1 MIKNETIDN
10 KKPIDAR
17 VVQTV
22 RKLKSINSNNPNNN
36 NENNIHNSNNKKN
49 KKSEND
55 LPKIERGFS
64 KKGTKISTAERSVIN
79 SINNGA
85 SIPGSANYLKKQDS
99 KISIDG
105 SLHNSIN
112 QKLINNNINIIN
124 NNINVNNNYSNNFI
138 FENNNNKHFIKQNS
152 FNNNNFNI
160 KKKFD
165 YETLKKFIKKPKTE
179 YQKNIL
185 SENNII
191 KYKTECI
198 NLIKKD
204 KELKNLL
211 TKVGINNNKDEY
223 ENYIN
228 DTLFN
233 KEYFLVA
240 LEMLLLEESQES
252 NTLAVFRK
260 NKNQLPLKVL
270 KENFYKDFMLKDLNK
285 KIYDSD
291 YNYKYKNFIK
301 ILDEKIENVKNFKII
316 K

>member
-1 MIKNETIDN
+1 MLNKESIDN
-10 KKPIDAR
+10 KNPIDAR
-17 VVQTV
+17 IVQTV
-22 RKLKSINSNNPNNN
+22 RKLKSINNSNLNQNHINNN
-36 NENNIHNSNNKKN
+36 NIQNSNTKKN

-55 LPKIERGFS
+55 LVKVERGFS

-79 SINNGA
+79 SINNGV
-85 SIPGSANYLKKQDS
+85 SNPGSANYLKKQDS

-112 QKLINNNINIIN
+112 QKLFNNNNIFN
-124 NNINVNNNYSNNFI
+124 NNNYSNNFI
-138 FENNNNKHFIKQNS
+138 LENNINNKQFMKQNS
-152 FNNNNFNI
+152 FNNNINI
-160 KKKFD
+160 KRKFD
-165 YETLKKFIKKPKTE
+165 YETLKKYIKKPKTE

-191 KYKTECI
+191 KYKTECL

-211 TKVGINNNKDEY
+211 IKVGINNNKDEY

-228 DTLFN
+228 NTLFN

-291 YNYKYKNFIK
+291 YSYKYKNLIK
-301 ILDEKIENVKNFKII
+301 LIDEKIENVKNFKII
-316 K
+316 N

>member
-1 MIKNETIDN
+1 MLNKESIDN
-10 KKPIDAR
+10 KNPIDAR
-17 VVQTV
+17 IVQTV
-22 RKLKSINSNNPNNN
+22 RKLKSINNSNLNQNNN
-36 NENNIHNSNNKKN
+36 FNINIQNSINKKN

-55 LPKIERGFS
+55 LVRVERGFS

-85 SIPGSANYLKKQDS
+85 SNPGSANYLKKQDS

-112 QKLINNNINIIN
+112 QKLLNNNINAFY
-124 NNINVNNNYSNNFI
+124 NNINNNYSNNI
-138 FENNNNKHFIKQNS
+138 LNENNINKQFIKQNS
-152 FNNNNFNI
+152 FNNNNNF

-165 YETLKKFIKKPKTE
+165 YETLKKYIKKPKTE

-191 KYKTECI
+191 KYKTECL

-211 TKVGINNNKDEY
+211 IKIGINNNKDEY
-223 ENYIN
+223 ENYIDN
-228 DTLFN
+228 TLFN

-270 KENFYKDFMLKDLNK
+270 KENFYKDFMLKDINK

-291 YNYKYKNFIK
+291 YNFKYKNFIK

>member
-1 MIKNETIDN
+1 MLNKESIDN
-10 KKPIDAR
+10 KNPIDAR
-17 VVQTV
+17 IVQTV
-22 RKLKSINSNNPNNN
+22 RKLKSINNSNLNQNNN
-36 NENNIHNSNNKKN
+36 FNINIQNSINKKN

-55 LPKIERGFS
+55 LVRVERGFS

-85 SIPGSANYLKKQDS
+85 SNPGSANYLKKQDS

-112 QKLINNNINIIN
+112 QKLLNNNINAFY
-124 NNINVNNNYSNNFI
+124 NNININNNYSNNI
-138 FENNNNKHFIKQNS
+138 LNENNINKQFIKQNS
-152 FNNNNFNI
+152 FNNNNF

-165 YETLKKFIKKPKTE
+165 YETLKKYIKKPKTE

-191 KYKTECI
+191 KYKTECL

-211 TKVGINNNKDEY
+211 IKIGINNNKDEY
-223 ENYIN
+223 ENYIDN
-228 DTLFN
+228 TLFN

-270 KENFYKDFMLKDLNK
+270 KENFYKDFMLKDINK

-291 YNYKYKNFIK
+291 YNFKYKNFIK